1 MRIDELEE
9 ILGIDSLVLFL
20 ERFGGS
26 RVYIPTPEKLKPEHQ
41 ICCPAGYE
49 AAHRLSIICGGTSI
63 DLPIGTRLKKS
74 EIIRRRSSGESFDTI
89 ARSLKCSRRY
99 VVRTCSEWQDGSDST
114 GGDSGRRQM
123 ELF

>member
-74 EIIRRRSSGESFDTI
+74 EIIRRRNSGESFDTI
-89 ARSLKCSRRY
+89 ARAIKCSRRY
-99 VVRTCSEWQDGSDST
+99 VIRICSECQDDSDSS
-114 GGDSGRRQM
+114 GRDSGRRQM